1 MRKNSSRNLNLE
13 NIKVVLIVTTGR
25 TGSDY
30 LQHCLDG
37 LKGLMVV
44 SDKFHYH
51 QFFKNKNE
59 KKDPFKVLN
68 AFIKKYSNLF
78 SQIEI
83 ENIKIN
89 LNIKKFRKNFEKLAG
104 KKKISRKQFFVL
116 VHMSYHL
123 TAGRSLKDTRTIIHN
138 SHGINRTIDTLEDF
152 PNAKI
157 LVTVRD
163 PLSNLKSGLI
173 NWFRYKTDKINM
185 LHAYTYMYR
194 IRQDLKFLLKLKNK
208 KFFVKME
215 EANLKRIKKR
225 ICNFINIKFQKKI
238 YRATVLNKPW
248 VGDQLSKRQ
257 AKKGEFLKPENKNEY
272 ENFYSKKD
280 IKTLSYLYKDYR
292 IFNYKLKKIRFLN
305 GIQFLLNSL
314 FLLSFEKDIMNYN
327 QTKSLKKL
335 NIKYYLYRIFYF
347 IIISLKLDF
356 LIKNKHL
363 S

>member
-1 MRKNSSRNLNLE
+1 
-13 NIKVVLIVTTGR
+13 
-25 TGSDY
+25 
-30 LQHCLDG
+30 
-37 LKGLMVV
+37 
-44 SDKFHYH
+44 
-51 QFFKNKNE
+51 
-59 KKDPFKVLN
+59 
-68 AFIKKYSNLF
+68 
-78 SQIEI
+78 
-83 ENIKIN
+83 
-89 LNIKKFRKNFEKLAG
+89 
-104 KKKISRKQFFVL
+104 
-116 VHMSYHL
+116 
-123 TAGRSLKDTRTIIHN
+123 
-138 SHGINRTIDTLEDF
+138 
-152 PNAKI
+152 
-157 LVTVRD
+157 
-163 PLSNLKSGLI
+163 
-173 NWFRYKTDKINM
+173 
-185 LHAYTYMYR
+185 
-194 IRQDLKFLLKLKNK
+194 
-208 KFFVKME
+208 ME